1 MQGNI
6 NNKRTYRVQLDVL
19 LCGFLRCSLKLNS
32 DFRWVLCT
40 LFYMAVFVG
49 WNQNFN
55 IVKDN
60 VRWFIETW
68 PSVNSRTNT
77 REFTY
82 MYDHLSSMY
91 KKNLI
96 SVEGQMKAFHYLSL
110 LPFLLRIR
118 FLFLA
123 TFIFIPVF
131 LPTLEAFMLL
141 FYMYPFTLPWI
152 GVFVCCSCF

>member
-1 MQGNI
+1 MGIQQI
-6 NNKRTYRVQLDVL
+6 KIRTGQSSHVVL
-19 LCGFLRCSLKLNS
+19 LYFKFNFKLRLIMSDVTVDMICKEIFIISELIGFSWTFFYVAFYELNS
-32 DFRWVLCT
+32 DFRWVHCT

-91 KKNLI
+91 KKI
-96 SVEGQMKAFHYLSL
+96 
-110 LPFLLRIR
+110 
-118 FLFLA
+118 
-123 TFIFIPVF
+123 
-131 LPTLEAFMLL
+131 
-141 FYMYPFTLPWI
+141 
-152 GVFVCCSCF
+152 